1 MNFRR
6 KGGGTFLA
14 AALFTLKDRY
24 MPEKIEQP
32 TIDIQKR
39 LDDIL
44 EASAEVVE
52 IKNRKYRITWLSHG
66 TIRKFSHIM
75 VSEEDGYKRNVKL
88 VAAVLLNNP
97 FKMMWH
103 WLYWRWLYYVRD
115 ISEVDVAC
123 VLNAAKKK
131 LPQEPFCLATIL
143 AIGMTDLMMTMRS
156 EEAQSIQAG
165 RHGAQHTP

>member
-1 MNFRR
+1 MALADFYPLIKASHVGLVMLSGGLFAGRGVGVLLGATMPMSPLVRR
-6 KGGGTFLA
+6 CSEVIDT
-14 AALFTLKDRY
+14 AL
-24 MPEKIEQP
+24 
-32 TIDIQKR
+32 
-39 LDDIL
+39 
-44 EASAEVVE
+44 
-52 IKNRKYRITWLSHG
+52 
-66 TIRKFSHIM
+66 
-75 VSEEDGYKRNVKL
+75 L

-156 EEAQSIQAG
+156 AEAQSIQAERRG
-165 RHGAQHTP
+165 EQHTL